1 MVRRQH
7 GGADRPALPALQ
19 ATVRPGPEPVEQHA
33 GIFRTLAILTVV
45 LWLLYPMVRLTET
58 EGFATVSPTVGM
70 FFFVPA
76 ILAKIASGFP
86 LFTNLEALGGARGG
100 GAVRASRVRWR
111 RISTAV
117 SSGSRRPSAPGHG
130 RRTRNAERCALAL
143 WRGEEMERKDEELRG
158 RGEKASPPRGV
169 AGRDPGTGLRASPVV
184 PDPTG

>member
-19 ATVRPGPEPVEQHA
+19 ATVRPGPEPVEQRA

-45 LWLLYPMVRLTET
+45 LWPLYPIVRLPGT
-58 EGFATVSPTVGM
+58 EGFAAVSSTVGM
-70 FFFVPA
+70 FFLDLG
-76 ILAKIASGFP
+76 ILVRIAFGFP
-86 LFTNLEALGGARGG
+86 LLTNLEALGGAGG
-100 GAVRASRVRWR
+100 GGGVRASRVRWG

-143 WRGEEMERKDEELRG
+143 WRGEGMERQGQKLRG
-158 RGEKASPPRGV
+158 RGEEASPPRGV
-169 AGRDPGTGLRASPVV
+169 AGCNPGTALRARAVV